1 MRPYPHRNV
10 FDIMCICGMYIT
22 LIIKNLNNKINLWKC
37 RHTTS
42 TIIKKTYIL
51 QTQTDTIKN

>member
-1 MRPYPHRNV
+1 
-10 FDIMCICGMYIT
+10 MYIT